1 MVKVTEALLYCKE
14 YLTGLSGLQ
23 RKARHPTET
32 NAEKKNHKQYILGKL
47 PLKQVTFEAKF
58 KTETG
63 LL

>member
-14 YLTGLSGLQ
+14 YLTGLSGLK

-32 NAEKKNHKQYILGKL
+32 NAEKKKPQTIYSGE
-47 PLKQVTFEAKF
+47 VTFEAKF